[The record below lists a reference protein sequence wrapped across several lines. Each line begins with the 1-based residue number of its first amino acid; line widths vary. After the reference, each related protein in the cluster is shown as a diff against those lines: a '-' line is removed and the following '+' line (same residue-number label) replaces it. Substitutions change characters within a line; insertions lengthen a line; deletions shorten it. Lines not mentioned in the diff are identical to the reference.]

1 MRWFLLSCR
10 FVLHLLLLVFVFPM
24 GVILL
29 CELGFLRRCD
39 LGFDVTVVLMMCWL
53 GLVWFGF
60 WLVSLLA
67 QVSHHG
73 FT

>member
-1 MRWFLLSCR
+1 
-10 FVLHLLLLVFVFPM
+10 M

-29 CELGFLRRCD
+29 CELGFMRRRDLR
-39 LGFDVTVVLMMCWL
+39 FDVTVALMFCWL
-53 GLVWFGF
+53 GLVRFGF

>member
-1 MRWFLLSCR
+1 M
-10 FVLHLLLLVFVFPM
+10 HLLLLAFVCPM

-29 CELGFLRRCD
+29 YELGFLRRRD
-39 LGFDVTVVLMMCWL
+39 LRFDVTVVLMLCWL
-53 GLVWFGF
+53 GLVRFGF

-73 FT
+73 FTEPVQIS

>member
-1 MRWFLLSCR
+1 M
-10 FVLHLLLLVFVFPM
+10 HLLLLAFVCPM

-29 CELGFLRRCD
+29 CELGFLRRRD
-39 LGFDVTVVLMMCWL
+39 LRFDVTAVLILCWL
-53 GLVWFGF
+53 GLVRFGF